1 MGHSEMLKQAVIFRQ
16 GNSICLRPPEEKDLE
31 MMTVWINDYRIT
43 RNLLAYLP
51 TSKAKEREF
60 LEGTGKDNR
69 NIALAIV
76 GREDDNILG
85 MIGLHHIDWKNR
97 DATFGI
103 FIGDE
108 NSRKK
113 GYGKEATNLLLEYA
127 FQTLDLE
134 RISSSCWDFNIASQ
148 ALHKSCGFI
157 REGIKR
163 RAGYIE
169 GKRCDSI
176 LFGILKEEWRA
187 LYNNQ

>member
-1 MGHSEMLKQAVIFRQ
+1 MNRPVIFRQ
-16 GNSICLRPPEEKDLE
+16 GSSICLRPPEEKDLG

-51 TSKAKEREF
+51 TSKAKEKEF
-60 LEGTGKDNR
+60 LEGMGKDGH
-69 NIALAIV
+69 NITLAIV
-76 GREDDNILG
+76 DRENDNILG
-85 MIGLHHIDWKNR
+85 MIGLHKIDWKNR

-148 ALHKSCGFI
+148 SLHKSCGFI
-157 REGIKR
+157 QEGTKR
-163 RAGYIE
+163 RAGYIDGE
-169 GKRCDSI
+169 RRDSI
-176 LFGILKEEWRA
+176 LFGILKEEWRV
-187 LYNNQ
+187 LYNNP